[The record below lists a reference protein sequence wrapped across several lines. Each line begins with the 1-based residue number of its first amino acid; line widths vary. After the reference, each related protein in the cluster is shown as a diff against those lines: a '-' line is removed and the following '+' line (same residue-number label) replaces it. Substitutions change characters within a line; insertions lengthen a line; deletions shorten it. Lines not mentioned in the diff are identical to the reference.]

1 MCHGKWGILTV
12 GPAVH
17 LYPSEPPAGWSA
29 SLHPRIKQ
37 HHLPSCYQHHPH
49 SKPLSLSSQFS
60 FRLFFSLLPLLSLW
74 ENALTSSLTLVPRAS
89 FFWNYEISQHPQAT
103 SHFPVLFLTY
113 ALSLHFCLLLL
124 SPLLFSPFLLIH
136 FSFYP
141 LPFNSLLLFLFS
153 PCPILVTLSARCIA
167 HCAEGKQCIWI
178 QAALY
183 DRSNTMYTYRNS
195 KSNSECSCLPVLNFQ
210 SQMPPIIKTI
220 LNKAKGRIKWEIN
233 WAFKGQ
239 FAALSCSHFN
249 SCPAHLPSA
258 PTLQS
263 SLCLPEYSP
272 LCQRWYRHPALPDKQ
287 SMSLSLA

>member
-1 MCHGKWGILTV
+1 MPYPFIFV
-12 GPAVH
+12 YYSYP
-17 LYPSEPPAGWSA
+17 LYYFPHFFIDSFFF
-29 SLHPRIKQ
+29 
-37 HHLPSCYQHHPH
+37 LPS
-49 SKPLSLSSQFS
+49 SLQ
-60 FRLFFSLLPLLSLW
+60 LF
-74 ENALTSSLTLVPRAS
+74 AS
-89 FFWNYEISQHPQAT
+89 
-103 SHFPVLFLTY
+103 
-113 ALSLHFCLLLL
+113 
-124 SPLLFSPFLLIH
+124 
-136 FSFYP
+136 
-141 LPFNSLLLFLFS
+141 LFS

-183 DRSNTMYTYRNS
+183 NRSNTMYTYRNS
-195 KSNSECSCLPVLNFQ
+195 KSNSECSRLPVLNSQ

-258 PTLQS
+258 PSLQS
-263 SLCLPEYSP
+263 SLCLLEYSP